1 MHYVE
6 NNFRIRQSY
15 AKVIKFDQILSKA
28 NSNSDYLNIPFNETE
43 TKKINYA
50 IRNNKIWGFDK
61 NFKEPSSIKTI
72 KSCYFEL
79 LWILKLFDWDGIY
92 LGQMLFGLNN
102 SVGKRRYIRI
112 GMFNAQ
118 TSMGALPES
127 KTPARYQALSDRW
140 SEKLLS
146 QRLT

>member
-1 MHYVE
+1 
-6 NNFRIRQSY
+6 
-15 AKVIKFDQILSKA
+15 
-28 NSNSDYLNIPFNETE
+28 
-43 TKKINYA
+43 
-50 IRNNKIWGFDK
+50 
-61 NFKEPSSIKTI
+61 
-72 KSCYFEL
+72 
-79 LWILKLFDWDGIY
+79 
-92 LGQMLFGLNN
+92 MLFGLNN

-112 GMFNAQ
+112 GMFNVQ

>member
-1 MHYVE
+1 MYYIE
-6 NNFRIRQSY
+6 NNFGIRQSY
-15 AKVIKFDQILSKA
+15 AKVIKFDQILS
-28 NSNSDYLNIPFNETE
+28 IPFNETE
-43 TKKINYA
+43 TKKKINYA
-50 IRNNKIWGFDK
+50 IQNNKIWGFHK

-79 LWILKLFDWDGIY
+79 LWILKLFDWDGTY

-112 GMFNAQ
+112 GMFNVQ

-127 KTPARYQALSDRW
+127 KIPARYQALSDRW